1 MSEASFMRQTKY
13 RGIIIGGRIIDVS
26 SLGTS
31 TLVMVKPL
39 RKSVSPFGGD
49 LCFGWLGSPRLY
61 LYKPLGCVSA
71 FWKWMPAGKDKHM
84 QYRKVLQMLENIP
97 YLSVGLDVGADF
109 TWMSIML
116 PNGTLTG
123 KPFKILH
130 SDPHSRELAVTKI
143 KEAQELYS
151 LKSRCFL
158 ESTGIYHIP
167 LLYFLRDKGFD
178 CSVINPIITKNS
190 TNMNVRKVHNDKF
203 DSKKAAKVG
212 LDASIKTSIIPDD
225 DVIDLRNLVRDY
237 YYFKDLQS
245 AVVLK
250 LNAELKVSFPAY
262 LGVFSKVTTKCSL
275 KLLEAYPFAADMLAA
290 PKDEI
295 VEMIKSTAR
304 FGDKYALSKYDAIC
318 AAAEDAAVFGR
329 ALKSNAVRIRLYISS
344 YKEYQKHLD
353 DILESLHETVDRL
366 QGTAVYD
373 RICLLQS
380 LRGVGFLSAVVLIA
394 EMGDFDLFPSPKKLY
409 AYFGLDPAVK
419 QSGKFNGD
427 KVHMSKRGS
436 SLARRILHMVALN
449 NLKVDKGTK
458 EPVNPVI
465 YSYYTDKCRS
475 KKKNVAVG
483 AVMHK
488 ICNIIFAMLRDNKP
502 FEVITPQEHCERY
515 AAEHH
520 DITGINAA

>member
-1 MSEASFMRQTKY
+1 
-13 RGIIIGGRIIDVS
+13 
-26 SLGTS
+26 
-31 TLVMVKPL
+31 
-39 RKSVSPFGGD
+39 
-49 LCFGWLGSPRLY
+49 
-61 LYKPLGCVSA
+61 
-71 FWKWMPAGKDKHM
+71 M
-84 QYRKVLQMLENIP
+84 QYQKVLQMLNCTP

-123 KPFKILH
+123 KPFKIVH

-143 KEAQELYS
+143 KEAQEMYS

-167 LLYFLRDKGFD
+167 LLCFLRDKGFD

-190 TNMNVRKVHNDKF
+190 TNMNVRKLHNDKF

-212 LDASIKTSIIPDD
+212 LDASLKTSIVPDNAI
-225 DVIDLRNLVRDY
+225 IDLRNMVRDY
-237 YYFKDLQS
+237 YYYKDMQS
-245 AVVLK
+245 AIVLK

-262 LGVFSKVTTKCSL
+262 LQVFSKITTLASL
-275 KLLEAYPFAADMLAA
+275 KLLETYPLAADMLAA
-290 PKDEI
+290 PKDE
-295 VEMIKSTAR
+295 VIKIIRETAR
-304 FGDKYALSKYDAIC
+304 FGEKYALSKYNALH
-318 AAAEDAAVFGR
+318 AAAEDATVFGR
-329 ALKSNAVRIRLYISS
+329 ALPSNALRIKLYIET
-344 YKEYQKHLD
+344 YREYQKHLD
-353 DILESLHETVDRL
+353 SILEELHKAVDEL
-366 QGTAVYD
+366 QGKPAHD
-373 RICLLQS
+373 QICLIQS

-394 EMGDFDLFPSPKKLY
+394 EMGSFDLFSSPKKLY

-436 SLARRILHMVALN
+436 SLARRILHMVSLN
-449 NLKVDKGTK
+449 NLKIDKGTK
-458 EPVNPVI
+458 MPVNPVI
-465 YSYYTDKCRS
+465 HSYYTDKCKS

-502 FEVITPQEHCERY
+502 FEMITPQEHCKLYKE
-515 AAEHH
+515 EHSPKS
-520 DITGINAA
+520 DDVA